1 MRSVSS
7 EDEFTFN
14 DKWQSVFGVVTSKEL
29 RLYEVAPWSL
39 DAWSSPLFVCS
50 LLSTRLMS
58 SSRNSDLITF
68 SIRCGTED
76 GIITHRLKVD
86 TQRDLATWA
95 RAIIQGCHNSVANR
109 REVNC
114 REYDLFF
121 MHEILHNIFNFKK
134 KPYFN
139 DFVFIELFL
148 MVKICY
154 SL

>member
-1 MRSVSS
+1 MRSISS
-7 EDEFTFN
+7 EEEFTVN

-29 RLYEVAPWSL
+29 RLYEVAPWSP
-39 DAWSSPLFVCS
+39 DAWSAPLFVCP

-76 GIITHRLKVD
+76 GIISYRLKVD
-86 TQRDLATWA
+86 TQRDLASWA

-114 REYDLFF
+114 SEYNFILNCFF
-121 MHEILHNIFNFKK
+121 TQM
-134 KPYFN
+134 
-139 DFVFIELFL
+139 
-148 MVKICY
+148 
-154 SL
+154 

>member
-7 EDEFTFN
+7 EEEFTVN

-29 RLYEVAPWSL
+29 RLYEVAPWSP
-39 DAWSSPLFVCS
+39 DAWSTPLFVCS

-68 SIRCGTED
+68 SIRCGTEE

-86 TQRDLATWA
+86 TQRDLASWA
-95 RAIIQGCHNSVANR
+95 RAIIQGCHNSVATK

-114 REYDLFF
+114 RKY
-121 MHEILHNIFNFKK
+121 NFI
-134 KPYFN
+134 YN
-139 DFVFIELFL
+139 
-148 MVKICY
+148 C
-154 SL
+154 